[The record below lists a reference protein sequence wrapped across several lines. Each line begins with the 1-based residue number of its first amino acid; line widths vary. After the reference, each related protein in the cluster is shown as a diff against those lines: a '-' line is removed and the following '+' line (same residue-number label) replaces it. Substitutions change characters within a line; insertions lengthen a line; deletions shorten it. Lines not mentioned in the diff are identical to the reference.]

1 VITIDEALGIKV
13 VKEKARFTADATK
26 LPGTPPVGR
35 GRTEDEARFDL
46 LAKLLWNVV
55 LSPLDRGYLG
65 PLSRIMAEA
74 HDREAR
80 RRRG

>member
-1 VITIDEALGIKV
+1 MITIDKALGIKV
-13 VKEKARFTADATK
+13 NKGQGRFIADATK
-26 LPGTPPVGR
+26 LPGSPPVGS
-35 GRTEDEARFDL
+35 GKTEDEARFDL

-65 PLSRIMAEA
+65 PLSRIMSEA

-80 RRRG
+80 SRRK